1 MKKKIKFKGRLKS
14 YMCWP
19 LYLTFV
25 WICADGIAL
34 RYDRKLGY
42 GMVGFTVFYFAFV
55 LLLYVRS
62 KSVVANEL
70 ISFATQYSS
79 VQKRLLNEFEVRHKA
94 AVPEGEFILSAPHLP
109 E

>member
-19 LYLTFV
+19 LYLTLV
-25 WICADGIAL
+25 LACADGIAM
-34 RYDRKLGY
+34 RYDRRLGY
-42 GMVGFTVFYFAFV
+42 GMAGFTVFYFVLV

-70 ISFATQYSS
+70 ISFATQ
-79 VQKRLLNEFEVRHKA
+79 
-94 AVPEGEFILSAPHLP
+94 
-109 E
+109 